1 MSTFAA
7 HNIPGGHKDLI
18 HDVAF
23 DWYGDRM
30 ATCSSDQHV
39 KIWDRDPA
47 NNTWVCTASWKS
59 HCGSVWKVTWAHP
72 EFGQIIATCSFD
84 RTAAIWEEVAADTV
98 GTRAGSDGGGGGGA
112 VVPAGGGVGGGDH
125 SSANWIKRTSLV
137 DSRTS
142 VTDVKFAPRHMG
154 LMLATCSA
162 DGTVR
167 IYEATDV
174 MNLSEWSLMH
184 EIPCKVPLSCISWN
198 QTVAR
203 FHPPMI
209 AVGSDSES
217 GNGGSKVFVFEYHDG
232 SRRWLKV
239 ETPYSGTTEPVHDIA
254 FAPNLGRSYHVLA
267 IASKELKILSMKPMG
282 TPQQQLAKKSDES
295 QATPTKYEIRLAG
308 SYNDHDS
315 TVWRSCWNVTGT
327 ILATSGDDGQVK
339 LWKSNYLDQW
349 RCVATLQGNGQ
360 QPETFPQSAAAIAAG
375 AGAPPAAVAGIG
387 HMATGGIR
395 PSFGGGFQMTSS

>member
-7 HNIPGGHKDLI
+7 HNIAGGHKDLI

-47 NNTWVCTASWKS
+47 TNTWKSSSSWKS
-59 HCGSVWKVTWAHP
+59 HSGSVWKVTWAHP
-72 EFGQIIATCSFD
+72 EFGQIVATCSFD
-84 RTAAIWEEVAADTV
+84 RTAVIWEEVAADTV
-98 GTRAGSDGGGGGGA
+98 GNRNNQLEGGDGPVAGGA
-112 VVPAGGGVGGGDH
+112 VVPASGGGGTGG
-125 SSANWIKRTSLV
+125 SPNNWIPRTRLV

-142 VTDVKFAPRHMG
+142 VTDVKFAPRQMG

-174 MNLSEWSLMH
+174 MNLSEWSLQH

-198 QTVAR
+198 VSMAR
-203 FHPPMI
+203 FHPPMF
-209 AVGSDSES
+209 AVGSDDSQHPS
-217 GNGGSKVFVFEYHDG
+217 QAKVFVFEYHEA

-239 ETPYSGTTEPVHDIA
+239 ETQNCATTEPVHDLA

-267 IASKELKILSMKPMG
+267 IASKELKIISMKPLG
-282 TPQQQLAKKSDES
+282 SPQQQMAKKSDES
-295 QATPTKYEIRLAG
+295 QTTPTKYEIRLAG
-308 SYNDHDS
+308 SYSDHSS
-315 TVWRSCWNVTGT
+315 TVWRTCWNVTGT
-327 ILATSGDDGQVK
+327 ILASSGDDGQVK

-349 RCVATLQGNGQ
+349 RCIATLQGNGQ
-360 QPETFPQSAAAIAAG
+360 QGESAFPQTAIVITQQQQQMSRGFAFPG
-375 AGAPPAAVAGIG
+375 
-387 HMATGGIR
+387 MA
-395 PSFGGGFQMTSS
+395 

>member
-7 HNIPGGHKDLI
+7 HNIVGGHKDLI

-47 NNTWVCTASWKS
+47 TNTWKNSASWKS
-59 HCGSVWKVTWAHP
+59 HSGSVWRVTWSHP
-72 EFGQIIATCSFD
+72 EFGQIVATCSFD
-84 RTAAIWEEVAADTV
+84 RTAVIWEEVAADTV
-98 GTRAGSDGGGGGGA
+98 GSRNNQLEGGGSGGGDGA
-112 VVPAGGGVGGGDH
+112 VVPAGMPAPMPPAGGAATG
-125 SSANWIKRTSLV
+125 SNNWIQRTRLV

-142 VTDVKFAPRHMG
+142 VTDVKFAPRNMG

-162 DGTVR
+162 DGIVR

-174 MNLSEWSLMH
+174 MNLSEWSLQH
-184 EIPCKVPLSCISWN
+184 EIPCKIPLSCISWN
-198 QTVAR
+198 VSMAR
-203 FHPPMI
+203 FHPPML
-209 AVGSDSES
+209 AVGSDDAQHPS
-217 GNGGSKVFVFEYHDG
+217 NHKVFVFEYHEA

-239 ETPYSGTTEPVHDIA
+239 DSHGCATTEPVHDIA

-267 IASKELKILSMKPMG
+267 IASKELKIISLKPGG

-295 QATPTKYEIRLAG
+295 QTTATKYEIRLAG
-308 SYNDHDS
+308 SYNDHSS
-315 TVWRSCWNVTGT
+315 TVWRACWNVTGT
-327 ILATSGDDGQVK
+327 ILASSGDDGQVK

-360 QPETFPQSAAAIAAG
+360 QQQDESAFPQAAL
-375 AGAPPAAVAGIG
+375 AGIG
-387 HMATGGIR
+387 QHQQLPRT
-395 PSFGGGFQMTSS
+395 FGFAGLA